1 MTRGRIGLIAD
12 THDDA
17 VSWDEIHPRTV
28 EAFGG
33 VDLILHC
40 GDLTTTG
47 VLDRLAEI
55 APVVAVRSAADPPAE
70 PPRLV
75 DGPHAVEVGDV
86 TIGLVNALEGHD
98 PGELFGRPVDVVVH
112 RATHRASVD
121 ADGPILL
128 VNPGRPT
135 LSGEVSVGILE
146 TMGPAP
152 RATIVAL

>member
-75 DGPHAVEVGDV
+75 DGPTPSRWV
-86 TIGLVNALEGHD
+86 TSRSAWSTRSKARTLESCSAARSMSWSTG
-98 PGELFGRPVDVVVH
+98 PPTGR
-112 RATHRASVD
+112 RST
-121 ADGPILL
+121 
-128 VNPGRPT
+128 PT
-135 LSGEVSVGILE
+135 ARSSWSTRGARRCRV
-146 TMGPAP
+146 
-152 RATIVAL
+152 R